1 MNRFILSAAALIM
14 AATACTES
22 GLIDTPEMYNGLIVF
37 NTYVG
42 KTPVTKALNTDI
54 DQMKGASGGAHIY
67 SFMCDEETNAPEFG
81 STFMDGSL
89 VYGTTS
95 WEYKV
100 GGVSEVVY
108 WPGTS
113 KLAFVAYNLAAD
125 NCINSTTQTST
136 GFDFTVNQNVASQ
149 VDLVATG
156 LDVISGAT
164 NGEDTQVT
172 LSFKHLLS
180 RVGFKVLAT
189 HSSDAAI
196 TISSV
201 KLRGVFPKTGHVDLT
216 LSAPSISPITSGNNA
231 HHYEY
236 SLFAEDDDPF
246 VINSSECVTGTEDDP
261 IGPQP
266 IYARDVNNRY
276 MMIMPGPQSNAS
288 IEVVYQLTGEES
300 PNTAVL
306 PLGNDWNFTAGLSY
320 EFILKISTAS
330 IEFDAT
336 MSDDWNTNIDGN
348 NNTNDN
354 INTIK

>member
-89 VYGTTS
+89 VWNSS
-95 WEYKV
+95 WEYRV
-100 GGVSEVVY
+100 DGVAEEVY
-108 WPGTS
+108 WPGNAR
-113 KLAFVAYNLAAD
+113 LAFVAYNLAA
-125 NCINSTTQTST
+125 NSCINSDTQTPT

-156 LDVISGAT
+156 LDVMSGAT

-216 LSAPSISPITSGNNA
+216 LSAPAISPVTSGTNA
-231 HHYEY
+231 YHYEY
-236 SLFAEDDDPF
+236 SLFAAADDPF
-246 VINSSECVTGTEDDP
+246 VINSRECVTGTEEDP

-266 IYARDVNNRY
+266 IYGSDVNNRY

-306 PLGNDWNFTAGLSY
+306 PLGDNWSFTAGLSY

-336 MSDDWNTNIDGN
+336 MSEDWSPS
-348 NNTNDN
+348 DN
-354 INTIK
+354 IEAIK